1 MIIVPAPP
9 PKRRGFATTWLP
21 WLVLLGVGFFLLVLV
36 NIGFQSERSKLEPS
50 QADFFGRAIRAHGFN
65 CPAATNAYSQPDDAF
80 GKVTQVMCSNGVSF
94 RFTWLAGERGFRAEP
109 WR

>member
-9 PKRRGFATTWLP
+9 PKRRGFASTWLP
-21 WLVLLGVGFFLLVLV
+21 WLVLGALGFVVFVMV
-36 NIGFQSERSKLEPS
+36 NFGGHDERARLSPET
-50 QADFFGRAIRAHGFN
+50 ADILGKAIRARGLN
-65 CPAATNAYSQPDDAF
+65 CPAATHAYPQPDDAF
-80 GKVTQVMCSNGVSF
+80 GKVSKITCSNAVDF